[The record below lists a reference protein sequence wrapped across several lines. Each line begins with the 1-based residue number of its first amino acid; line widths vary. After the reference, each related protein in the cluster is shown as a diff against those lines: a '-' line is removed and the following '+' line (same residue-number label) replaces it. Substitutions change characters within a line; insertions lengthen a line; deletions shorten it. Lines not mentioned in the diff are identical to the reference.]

1 MAQVSERLMCLL
13 ALNKNIIQYYMKFI
27 GLIILVFLLALLQTT
42 TKAQTA
48 SNTPVTKYYS
58 SQVKEKLAAGTHPA
72 PANPS
77 EAVSS
82 ENEIPKKAKDLAN
95 DGREHSSNG
104 KKTPGEA
111 SVNRNE
117 MKTKNNKWLNR
128 KHS

>member
-1 MAQVSERLMCLL
+1 
-13 ALNKNIIQYYMKFI
+13 MKFI

-58 SQVKEKLAAGTHPA
+58 SQLKEKLAAGQHPA

-77 EAVSS
+77 EALAS
-82 ENEIPKKAKDLAN
+82 ENEIPQKAKDLAN
-95 DGREHSSNG
+95 DGREHTNNG

-111 SVNRNE
+111 SIDPNEIKNR
-117 MKTKNNKWLNR
+117 NNKWLNR
-128 KHS
+128 SR